1 MELPAALAVADAE
14 AEANDTDAV
23 NDGILALALT
33 PDADA
38 PPFRAENTD
47 AGEEAV
53 AELRATG
60 CATVPFVPTSA
71 FTATAANELEAISA
85 EVPVAG
91 AYHQSVVTP
100 TGNVYFACM
109 PRNSIVA
116 GTGCGF
122 QVVLALSSLLC
133 VNNRQYLVSRGT

>member
-1 MELPAALAVADAE
+1 MPATSAVTDAE
-14 AEANDTDAV
+14 AEANDTEAV
-23 NDGILALALT
+23 NDGILALAFT

-53 AELRATG
+53 VALSAIG

-91 AYHQSVVTP
+91 AYHQSVVMP
-100 TGNVYFACM
+100 TGKV
-109 PRNSIVA
+109 
-116 GTGCGF
+116 
-122 QVVLALSSLLC
+122 
-133 VNNRQYLVSRGT
+133 